1 MKEDPKDKYKCSMD
15 SEVVKRIRKKIGMT
29 QTGVAHALGV
39 SLRAIQSY
47 EQGWRE
53 VPTNIMVQLLVL
65 TAAHHPSEVERKPC
79 WEITSC
85 PPERQAQCPCRR
97 TDGSLCWLVSG
108 RMCAGAANSGC
119 HDIQGCL
126 HCPVIKQILN

>member
-1 MKEDPKDKYKCSMD
+1 ME
-15 SEVVKRIRKKIGMT
+15 SEVVKRIRGKVNMT
-29 QTGVAHALGV
+29 QAEVAHSLGV

-53 VPTNIMVQLLVL
+53 VPVHIMVQLLVL
-65 TAAHHPSEVERKPC
+65 AAAHHPADDVRKPC
-79 WEITSC
+79 WEITGC
-85 PPERQAQCPCRR
+85 PPERQVKCPCRC

-108 RMCAGAANSGC
+108 RMCAGASNNPS

-126 HCPVIKQILN
+126 KCPVVKQILD